1 MSLDPALREAGLA
14 HPHVWA
20 RVLDRPHLCTP
31 AVLQSVLRVLAGRS
45 GVELTLAGVPQPL
58 ADAPDPA
65 LFFDDDG
72 PEEPVEDPRPYD
84 LRDGMAIIPV
94 RGTLVGRNGLHPY
107 CGMTGYDGLR
117 RKIAAAVDDAAVRA
131 IVLDIDS
138 GGGEAAGCFEVADQL
153 WAARQAKPLW
163 AACTPEAYS
172 AAYALASQAER
183 VFVPVVGGTGSVGV
197 VSVHLDHSARLSK
210 EGLAV
215 TLITA
220 GARKADGNPYQPLP
234 EAVRDRWQSIVD
246 EIRTEF
252 VTRVSRGRGLSAEA
266 VLATEADCLTP
277 AESLRLGFATDRGD
291 LDSCLGALA
300 DHLSKPAKESSPMA
314 ARQTTR
320 SARRSGAR
328 PTAATKRPRS
338 RAEVP
343 EEDEDPDD
351 PQAEGDTPED
361 DEDDAPAAEGDAPE
375 DDEDEDP
382 AAEGDS
388 PADEEDE
395 DKPAARRGA
404 KARKARANA
413 KAGNPRVAER
423 KRWASVMAAP
433 EAQGREATARELLS
447 TSDMTPEQ
455 ILTVLKTVPQAQA
468 SGSGFRAAM
477 TQRSPQLG
485 SGATA
490 STPQTPGA
498 ALMDRM
504 RARYKTGA

>member
-1 MSLDPALREAGLA
+1 
-14 HPHVWA
+14 
-20 RVLDRPHLCTP
+20 
-31 AVLQSVLRVLAGRS
+31 
-45 GVELTLAGVPQPL
+45 
-58 ADAPDPA
+58 
-65 LFFDDDG
+65 
-72 PEEPVEDPRPYD
+72 
-84 LRDGMAIIPV
+84 
-94 RGTLVGRNGLHPY
+94 
-107 CGMTGYDGLR
+107 
-117 RKIAAAVDDAAVRA
+117 
-131 IVLDIDS
+131 
-138 GGGEAAGCFEVADQL
+138 
-153 WAARQAKPLW
+153 
-163 AACTPEAYS
+163 
-172 AAYALASQAER
+172 
-183 VFVPVVGGTGSVGV
+183 
-197 VSVHLDHSARLSK
+197 
-210 EGLAV
+210 
-215 TLITA
+215 
-220 GARKADGNPYQPLP
+220 
-234 EAVRDRWQSIVD
+234 
-246 EIRTEF
+246 
-252 VTRVSRGRGLSAEA
+252 
-266 VLATEADCLTP
+266 
-277 AESLRLGFATDRGD
+277 
-291 LDSCLGALA
+291 
-300 DHLSKPAKESSPMA
+300 MA